1 MYLFCFFDKRC
12 ASFFRAL
19 VKPDTGVTI
28 AQCLILDPI
37 SFGLEIFRNHSCSWY
52 TEEPELQ
59 ISGKLAAV
67 QVICF
72 FNS

>member
-1 MYLFCFFDKRC
+1 MYLFSFLINDVH
-12 ASFFRAL
+12 FFRAL

-67 QVICF
+67 KVIF
-72 FNS
+72 FVIS